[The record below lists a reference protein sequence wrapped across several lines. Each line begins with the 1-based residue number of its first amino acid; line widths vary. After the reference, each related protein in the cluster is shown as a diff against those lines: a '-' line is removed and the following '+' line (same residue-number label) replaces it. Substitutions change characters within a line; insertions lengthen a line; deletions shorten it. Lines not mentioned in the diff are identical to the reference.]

1 VISWVRHPVDRCL
14 SHFYHLGGRDYANLT
29 DDNILDFARRNCNN
43 YMAGYLGKPYDSS
56 AEEIWRRFDFVGTTE
71 RFDESMILL
80 QQRLPMPVRLGDIL
94 YVKAKKSSEREKRG
108 GVMHK
113 PYAQQSKR
121 VRDFFDSDFKVQNN
135 LDFALYRLVNTSLDD
150 QGKAMGL
157 ERATSTVRVIHLSS
171 QNCIQADIQSAKP
184 LPHMNLNV
192 SERLICAL
200 RGLSRFTD
208 RVTGKKT
215 KQLESEENA
224 NMEMMEMEHG
234 DDGGARDGA
243 RGARGCARL
252 RAWVGRDLFFQQM
265 MTTI

>member
-1 VISWVRHPVDRCL
+1 MQRTLLPHAMQRTQLCCFQACVCELPANALTCAGLCSGSAYDGRTTDRQA
-14 SHFYHLGGRDYANLT
+14 SAATEGRTGA
-29 DDNILDFARRNCNN
+29 
-43 YMAGYLGKPYDSS
+43 
-56 AEEIWRRFDFVGTTE
+56 
-71 RFDESMILL
+71 
-80 QQRLPMPVRLGDIL
+80 L
-94 YVKAKKSSEREKRG
+94 Y
-108 GVMHK
+108 
-113 PYAQQSKR
+113 QS
-121 VRDFFDSDFKVQNN
+121 NN
-135 LDFALYRLVNTSLDD
+135 LLLLSPICIFLSRFYLFPSFSNLSL
-150 QGKAMGL
+150 L
-157 ERATSTVRVIHLSS
+157 LSIFVSLSCLWATSTVRVIHFSS
-171 QNCIQADIQSAKP
+171 QNCIQADIQSARP

-192 SERLICAL
+192 SERLICTL